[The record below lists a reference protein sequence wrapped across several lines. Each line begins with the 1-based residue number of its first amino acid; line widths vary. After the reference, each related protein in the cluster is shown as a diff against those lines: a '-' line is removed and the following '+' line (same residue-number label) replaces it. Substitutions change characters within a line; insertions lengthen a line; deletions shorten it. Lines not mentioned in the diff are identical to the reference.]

1 VSCIVGWAVLI
12 RSQAAVL
19 YRGFVRSKLSVAGGL
34 LYRSD
39 SCSIGCRRMSLICN
53 NMRYV
58 V

>member
-1 VSCIVGWAVLI
+1 VSCIVGWAVLV

-19 YRGFVRSKLSVAGGL
+19 YRGLVHSKLSVAGGL

-39 SCSIGCRRMSLICN
+39 SSIGCRRMNLICN